1 MFPDAPC
8 EQIKSID
15 KVKLPKKRECEECVK
30 IGARWV
36 HLRTCQQCWKTLCCD
51 DSPNKHATKHFR
63 KIHHP
68 IVRSFEPGEDWGWC
82 YADSVGFEP
91 APEAR

>member
-8 EQIKSID
+8 EHIKSID

-36 HLRTCQQCWKTLCCD
+36 HLRTC
-51 DSPNKHATKHFR
+51 
-63 KIHHP
+63 
-68 IVRSFEPGEDWGWC
+68 
-82 YADSVGFEP
+82 
-91 APEAR
+91 